1 MLQDDIKQI
10 AEKRFELGERNAY
23 SIMYSKLITASLD
36 YYSENEKDCKE
47 ILELIDFVEQILGLK
62 K

>member
-10 AEKRFELGERNAY
+10 AAQRFELGERNAY

-36 YYSENEKDCKE
+36 YYSENEKDCKK
-47 ILELIDFVEQILGLK
+47 ILELIEFVEQILGLK